1 MSVIKPCY
9 LSPDLDEFNVNFGL
23 ESFKDFPL
31 FLVKNN
37 LASDVSCISV
47 YCHVVKLAICKPSQF
62 CVKWLQIRS

>member
-23 ESFKDFPL
+23 ESFKDFPM

-37 LASDVSCISV
+37 LASDVSCILS
-47 YCHVVKLAICKPSQF
+47 CCEAGNL
-62 CVKWLQIRS
+62 